1 MIIGRVNSN
10 REAIIRLLLR
20 DAAGQAQE
28 IEAII
33 GTGFTGF
40 LSFPPGFI
48 ASPGLAWRG
57 HSQAVLADGGLHLFD
72 VHAATVIWDGQART
86 VETDGAD
93 IEPVV
98 GMGLIYGY
106 DLRIQAVNGGM
117 VTLEL
122 LP

>member
-1 MIIGRVNSN
+1 MISGHVNAN
-10 REAIIRLLLR
+10 REAIIRLLVR
-20 DAAGQAQE
+20 DAAGQAQA

-33 GTGFTGF
+33 DTGFTGF
-40 LSFPPGFI
+40 LSLPSGLI
-48 ASPGLAWRG
+48 AMLGLAWRG

-72 VHAATVIWDGQART
+72 VYAATVIWDGQVRT
-86 VETDGAD
+86 VETDAAD

-98 GMGLIYGY
+98 GMGSIYEY
-106 DLRIQAVNGGM
+106 DLRIQAVNGGA